1 MMNQSKNC
9 ELSFDFKSIEK
20 LEVVV
25 TKIMGAIDLTT
36 LSKIGEEF
44 RRNIPLEFDGNVIF
58 DLREAD
64 DQLTDDDGTKVFE
77 QVFKA
82 RYFLRKR
89 YAVVHGDTSVNR
101 SRKYF
106 QAALEREGVEGK
118 DFSSID
124 DAVNWL
130 KFGH

>member
-1 MMNQSKNC
+1 MIAWDKSKLLTEIYQILFNSFILTREICIMNQSKNC
-9 ELSFDFKSIEK
+9 ELNFDFKSIEN

-25 TKIMGAIDLTT
+25 TKITGAIDLTT
-36 LSKIGEEF
+36 LSEIGEEF
-44 RRNIPLEFDGNVIF
+44 RRNIPLEFDWNVIF

-101 SRKYF
+101 SRK
-106 QAALEREGVEGK
+106 
-118 DFSSID
+118 
-124 DAVNWL
+124 
-130 KFGH
+130 